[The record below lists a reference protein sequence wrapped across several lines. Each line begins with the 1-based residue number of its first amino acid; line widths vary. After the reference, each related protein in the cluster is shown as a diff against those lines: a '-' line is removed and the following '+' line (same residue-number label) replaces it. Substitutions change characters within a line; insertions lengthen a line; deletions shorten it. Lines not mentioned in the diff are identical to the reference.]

1 MEMVQATV
9 MLFGIF
15 GVLLAMLFVALIAGA
30 AAADRARVAAP
41 ARRIHG
47 LRR

>member
-9 MLFGIF
+9 ILFGIF

-30 AAADRARVAAP
+30 AAADRARVATS
-41 ARRIHG
+41 ARRAHG